1 MKSINLILVIVLISV
16 STSFA
21 QKGKKGKKQKK
32 AAPIEL
38 KNQVDSVSYALGI
51 DVANNFAQNK
61 LEFINIDAF
70 ARAIKDAMKDST
82 VQMDATVSREVLTA
96 YFNKIKEEEAKD
108 AGKEGVEFLE
118 QNGKRTSVKTTA
130 SGLQYEVIT
139 EGSGVKPTAADK
151 VKVHYVG
158 TLINGTKFDSSID
171 RGQPITFP
179 LSGVIPGWTE
189 GLQLMTV
196 GSKYKFFIP
205 YNLAYGERGQGQTIP
220 PYATLIFEVELLDVN
235 PAE

>member
-1 MKSINLILVIVLISV
+1 MKTLNLILVIVLISV
-16 STSFA
+16 SASFA

-32 AAPIEL
+32 QEPIEL
-38 KNQVDSVSYALGI
+38 KNEVDSVSYALGV
-51 DVANNFAQNK
+51 DVADNFMNNK
-61 LEFINIDAF
+61 LDFINVDAF
-70 ARAIKDAMKDST
+70 ARAIKDAMQDSST
-82 VQMDATVSREVLTA
+82 VMDATVSREVLTV
-96 YFNKIKEEEAKD
+96 YFNRIKEAQAKEV
-108 AGKEGVEFLE
+108 GKEGAEFLE
-118 QNGKRTSVKTTA
+118 ENAKRSSVKTTA

-139 EGSGVKPTAADK
+139 EGSGAKPTAADK

-158 TLINGTKFDSSID
+158 TLINGTEFDSSIK
-171 RGQPITFP
+171 RGEPITFP

-220 PYATLIFEVELLDVN
+220 PYATLIFEVELLDIN

>member
-1 MKSINLILVIVLISV
+1 MKTLNLILVIVLISV
-16 STSFA
+16 SASFA

-32 AAPIEL
+32 QEPIEL
-38 KNQVDSVSYALGI
+38 KNEVDSVSYALGV
-51 DVANNFAQNK
+51 DVADNFMNNK
-61 LEFINIDAF
+61 LDFINVDAF
-70 ARAIKDAMKDST
+70 ARAIKDAMQDSSA
-82 VQMDATVSREVLTA
+82 VMDATVSREVLTV
-96 YFNKIKEEEAKD
+96 YFNRIKEAQAKEV
-108 AGKEGVEFLE
+108 GKEGAEFLE
-118 QNGKRTSVKTTA
+118 ENAKRSSVKTTA

-139 EGSGVKPTAADK
+139 EGSGAKPTAADK

-158 TLINGTKFDSSID
+158 TLINGTEFDSSIK
-171 RGQPITFP
+171 RGEPITFP

-220 PYATLIFEVELLDVN
+220 PYATLIFEVELLDIN